1 MSSNKRLKEATRKMW
16 VNTSVL
22 RAAMEMYAAHRRA
35 AGASDEVAVQVISEI
50 DEFEKAW
57 DEAHLPQEN
66 AVARVIRS
74 PLTAPVKDSDIPSW
88 MAGNPVEMD

>member
-1 MSSNKRLKEATRKMW
+1 MSSNKRLTEATRKMW

-22 RAAMEMYAAHRRA
+22 RAAMEMYAAHRRN
-35 AGASDEVAVQVISEI
+35 AGASDEVAVQVIAEI

-57 DEAHLPQEN
+57 DKAHLPQEN
-66 AVARVIRS
+66 ARVIRS
-74 PLTAPVKDSDIPSW
+74 PLTAPVKNSDIPSW